1 MTIYDESAGTEDP
14 KSLLEELRR
23 AIERDDEDATT
34 LSERLTD
41 AEEWGEQHLRG
52 FEVASPGVVS
62 AASDLVM
69 RPQEPGLEA
78 RSAMIAAAGRALAER
93 RNMVGL
99 LPVLLRTVREQN
111 GLSTVEVASRAEL
124 PEETIRALET
134 GEVSVD
140 LRLAIRT
147 VVSWIRSVEADR
159 SSVIA
164 ALRRS
169 LRIGWAGDI
178 TLVAGLPDRPES
190 VEDYV
195 NQVIQAL
202 DQAP

>member
-23 AIERDDEDATT
+23 AIDRDDVDSTT
-34 LSERLTD
+34 MPERLTD
-41 AEEWGEQHLRG
+41 AEEWAEQHLRG
-52 FEVASPGVVS
+52 VQVASPGVV
-62 AASDLVM
+62 AAAADLVI
-69 RPQEPGLEA
+69 RPQEPGPEA
-78 RSAMIAAAGRALAER
+78 RSAMIAAAGRALAVR
-93 RNMVGL
+93 RSMVGL

-124 PEETIRALET
+124 PEETVRALET
-134 GEVSVD
+134 GEVAVD
-140 LRLAIRT
+140 LRLAVAT

-159 SSVIA
+159 SNVIA

-169 LRIGWAGDI
+169 LRIGWAGDV
-178 TLVAGLPDRPES
+178 TLVAGPPDRPES
-190 VEDYV
+190 VDDYV

>member
-14 KSLLEELRR
+14 KSLLEELRQ
-23 AIERDDEDATT
+23 AIEGDDEDTTT
-34 LSERLTD
+34 LPERLTD
-41 AEEWGEQHLRG
+41 AEEWAEQHLRG
-52 FEVASPGVVS
+52 FELASPGVVS
-62 AASDLVM
+62 AAADLVI
-69 RPQEPGLEA
+69 RPQEPAPEA
-78 RSAMIAAAGRALAER
+78 RSRMIAAAGRALAER
-93 RNMVGL
+93 RTMVGL

-124 PEETIRALET
+124 PEETVRALET
-134 GEVSVD
+134 GEVAVD
-140 LRLAIRT
+140 LRLPVAT

-169 LRIGWAGDI
+169 LRIGWAGDL

-190 VEDYV
+190 VDDYV

-202 DQAP
+202 AQTP